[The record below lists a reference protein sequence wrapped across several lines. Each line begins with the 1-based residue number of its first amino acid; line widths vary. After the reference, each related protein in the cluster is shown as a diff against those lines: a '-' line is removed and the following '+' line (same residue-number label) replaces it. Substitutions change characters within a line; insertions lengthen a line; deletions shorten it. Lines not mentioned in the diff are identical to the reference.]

1 MKMQDQTCHP
11 ARKKKRRGHRRLSLG
26 KPYSLPIEQWPE
38 SDRNGWAEACR
49 PARRLVRGG
58 AASHLNHVSRFDIA
72 NRYGLFLDYLQRSGR
87 FAAGQG
93 APGFVVPENV
103 NGFIAELKARVR
115 SVTVWNSVYKLRRA
129 AQLIAPSAEFG
140 WLAEIEKDL
149 ALMMV
154 PRSKNDRLVLTE
166 RLVEAGFLLIKEAQ
180 MFGKSNFARA
190 TGVRNGLL
198 IVLLAL
204 HPIRVKN
211 FASLTIG
218 ESFININ
225 GHWWIRV
232 PADETKSN
240 RVDQRQVPECVTALV
255 NQYLHKYRSVLNRCN
270 TDERAL
276 WISSTTGKRIT
287 AKNLGTLISKL
298 TLETIGVDVSPHLF
312 RAAGAST
319 AAIYDRKYPHLASA
333 LLGHPDPCVTE
344 EHYNQGSSLEA
355 GHTYAAIATLYRS
368 QRARGESGGLQ
379 NRRSFPELTRQKP
392 ISRHFY

>member
-1 MKMQDQTCHP
+1 MKTQGQTCHLAP
-11 ARKKKRRGHRRLSLG
+11 GEKRGRHRQLPLG
-26 KPYSLPIEQWPE
+26 KPGSLPIEQWPK
-38 SDRNGWAEACR
+38 SDRTGWAEACL
-49 PARRLVRGG
+49 PAWRLVRGG
-58 AASHLNHVSRFDIA
+58 PASHLNHVSRSDIA

-87 FAAGQG
+87 FEAGQG
-93 APGFVVPENV
+93 ATSLVSPENV
-103 NGFIAELKARVR
+103 SAFIAELKTRVR

-129 AQLIAPSAEFG
+129 AQLIAPSTQFG

-190 TGVRNGLL
+190 TGIRNGLL

-204 HPIRVKN
+204 HPIRMKN
-211 FASLTIG
+211 FAGLTIG

-225 GHWWIRV
+225 GRWWIRV
-232 PADETKSN
+232 TADETKSN
-240 RVDQRQVPECVTALV
+240 RVDQRQVPEFITALV
-255 NQYLHKYRSVLNRCN
+255 DQYLDTYRTVLNRGN

-319 AAIYDRKYPHLASA
+319 AALYGRKYPHLASA
-333 LLGHPDPCVTE
+333 LLGHRDPRVTE
-344 EHYNQGSSLEA
+344 EHYNQGSSVET
-355 GHTYAAIATLYRS
+355 GDTYAAIATLYRS
-368 QRARGESGGLQ
+368 QRDSG
-379 NRRSFPELTRQKP
+379 RCMD
-392 ISRHFY
+392 

>member
-1 MKMQDQTCHP
+1 MKTQGQTCHLAP
-11 ARKKKRRGHRRLSLG
+11 REKRGRRRRPLG
-26 KPYSLPIEQWPE
+26 KPCSLPMDQWPKT
-38 SDRNGWAEACR
+38 DRTGWAEACR
-49 PARRLVRGG
+49 PARRLSPGG
-58 AASHLNHVSRFDIA
+58 LASHLNHVSRSDIA
-72 NRYGLFLDYLQRSGR
+72 NRYGLYLDYLQRGGR
-87 FAAGQG
+87 LAAGQG
-93 APGFVVPENV
+93 APGLVVPENV
-103 NGFIAELKARVR
+103 NGFIAELKTRVR

-129 AQLIAPSAEFG
+129 LQLIAPSAQFG

-149 ALMMV
+149 ALIMI

-180 MFGKSNFARA
+180 VFGKSNFARA
-190 TGVRNGLL
+190 TGIRNGLL

-225 GHWWIRV
+225 GRWWLRV
-232 PADETKSN
+232 PADQTKSN
-240 RVDQRQVPECVTALV
+240 RVDQRQVPEFITALI
-255 NQYLHKYRSVLNRCN
+255 NQYLDTYRTVLNRGN

-276 WISSTTGKRIT
+276 WISSTTGGRMT

-319 AAIYDRKYPHLASA
+319 AAIYGRQYPHLASA
-333 LLGHPDPCVTE
+333 LLGHRDPRVTE

-355 GHTYAAIATLYRS
+355 GDTYAAIATLYRS
-368 QRARGESGGLQ
+368 QRARE
-379 NRRSFPELTRQKP
+379 
-392 ISRHFY
+392 